1 MKFFKGG
8 WLENQNQAT
17 QVWLK
22 NQPTYFTSE
31 VVGALLSGFVESL
44 IPALRFDKHQ
54 SIKHQR
60 LYLQEAIWVFLK
72 QQVVQEKRHTRNSY
86 YENRRVNR

>member
-1 MKFFKGG
+1 MKFFKEG

-31 VVGALLSGFVESL
+31 VVGALLSGFVSGLVLGL
-44 IPALRFDKHQ
+44 IYGLAL
-54 SIKHQR
+54 
-60 LYLQEAIWVFLK
+60 
-72 QQVVQEKRHTRNSY
+72 
-86 YENRRVNR
+86 